1 MLPRVF
7 DEVGCIKRMLL
18 RHAEH
23 AFVDEVTIA
32 GQWQALNYL
41 AAPDFAS
48 ACDEYQR
55 FTSLIESFDITIDFL
70 PGDDRLGLDAIYV
83 RDACAMAPD
92 GMVIANMGKPARA
105 LEPLVAA
112 DTLASLG
119 IPIKGSINGDG
130 RLEGGDVVWLDKQT
144 VAVGHGYRTNAE
156 GIRQYAQ
163 LLGAGIEM
171 LVVPLP
177 HWQGPQDVFHLMSI
191 VSPLDVDLALV
202 YSPLLPVP
210 FRETLLARNIRLI
223 EVPTDEFESLG
234 CNVLAVAPRRCVVLV
249 GNPRTREALER
260 EGVEVYEFQGKE
272 IALKGGGGPTCLTL
286 PIARG

>member
-32 GQWQALNYL
+32 GHWQALNYL
-41 AAPDFAS
+41 AAPDLAS
-48 ACDEYQR
+48 ACDEYKR

-163 LLGAGIEM
+163 LLGAGIEI